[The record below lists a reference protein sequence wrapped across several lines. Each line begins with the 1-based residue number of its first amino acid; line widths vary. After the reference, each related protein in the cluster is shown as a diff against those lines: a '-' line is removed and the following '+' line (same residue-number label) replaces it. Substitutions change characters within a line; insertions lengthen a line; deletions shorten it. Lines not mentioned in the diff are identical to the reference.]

1 MPAKKIRSILSLFI
15 FLMTVSFTVT
25 FSLDVHG
32 NGDEQL
38 GGEEKST
45 PSISE
50 DHGVELSDISQK
62 SIGLKLADAE
72 LREIEEVLTL
82 SGIVRAEPDHVADV
96 SSRIEG
102 RVEKLY
108 AGIGDRVQKGQQLVA
123 ILPRQI
129 GNPPL
134 VKIFS
139 PISGTVAE
147 RNITLGSTAESNKT
161 LFRIVDIS
169 SVIIEGEVF
178 ESDVPKI
185 KQGQDARIRVDAY
198 ADRVLNGQV
207 TYIANEL
214 DPIKRTLSLWV
225 SVENEEEILKP
236 EYFAKLSLVTEQ
248 SKDTITVPIE
258 AVIDDGAEKFV
269 FVKNGNR
276 FVRQDVVTG
285 IKNDRFVEITDGL
298 YPGDQVVTDG
308 NRQIYTK
315 WLFSR

>member
-1 MPAKKIRSILSLFI
+1 
-15 FLMTVSFTVT
+15 
-25 FSLDVHG
+25 
-32 NGDEQL
+32 
-38 GGEEKST
+38 
-45 PSISE
+45 
-50 DHGVELSDISQK
+50 
-62 SIGLKLADAE
+62 
-72 LREIEEVLTL
+72 
-82 SGIVRAEPDHVADV
+82 
-96 SSRIEG
+96 
-102 RVEKLY
+102 
-108 AGIGDRVQKGQQLVA
+108 
-123 ILPRQI
+123 
-129 GNPPL
+129 
-134 VKIFS
+134 
-139 PISGTVAE
+139 
-147 RNITLGSTAESNKT
+147 LGSTAESNKT

-285 IKNDRFVEITDGL
+285 IKNDRF
-298 YPGDQVVTDG
+298 
-308 NRQIYTK
+308 
-315 WLFSR
+315 

>member
-1 MPAKKIRSILSLFI
+1 MPAKKNKSLLSILV
-15 FLMTVSFTVT
+15 FLMTAFFTAT
-25 FSLDVHG
+25 FSPYAHG
-32 NGDEQL
+32 DGDEPL
-38 GGEEKST
+38 GGEEKNST
-45 PSISE
+45 AISE

-82 SGIVRAEPDHVADV
+82 SGIVKSEPDHVAEV

-108 AGIGDRVQKGQQLVA
+108 AGIGDRVQKGQQIAA

-134 VKIFS
+134 VKIVS
-139 PISGTVAE
+139 PISGTVTE
-147 RNITLGSTAESNKT
+147 RNVTLGGTAESNKT

-178 ESDVPKI
+178 ESDLPKI
-185 KQGQDARIRVDAY
+185 KPGQDARIRVDAY
-198 ADRVLNGQV
+198 PDSVLNGKV

-214 DPIKRTLSLWV
+214 DPVKRTLSLWV
-225 SVENEEEILKP
+225 TVDNEEEILKP
-236 EYFAKLSLVTEQ
+236 EYFAKLSLVIEQ
-248 SKDTITVPIE
+248 SKDAITVPIE

-276 FVRQDVVTG
+276 FVRQDVATG
-285 IKNDRFVEITDGL
+285 INNDRFVEITDGL

>member
-236 EYFAKLSLVTEQ
+236 EYFAKLSLVIEQ
-248 SKDTITVPIE
+248 SKDAITVPIE

-276 FVRQDVVTG
+276 FVRQDVATG
-285 IKNDRFVEITDGL
+285 INNDRFVEITDGL

>member
-38 GGEEKST
+38 DGKEKST

-198 ADRVLNGQV
+198 PDRVLNGKV

-236 EYFAKLSLVTEQ
+236 EYFAKLSLVTDQ

>member
-1 MPAKKIRSILSLFI
+1 MPAKKNKLFLSLFV
-15 FLMTVSFTVT
+15 FLMMVFFTAT
-25 FSLDVHG
+25 FSPYAHG
-32 NGDEQL
+32 HGDEQL

-45 PSISE
+45 PTISE
-50 DHGVELSDISQK
+50 DHGVELSEISQK

-82 SGIVRAEPDHVADV
+82 SGIVKAEPDHVAEV

-108 AGIGDRVQKGQQLVA
+108 AGIGDRVQKGQQLAA

-134 VKIFS
+134 VKIVS

-161 LFRIVDIS
+161 LFRIIDIS

-185 KQGQDARIRVDAY
+185 KQGQEARIRVDAY
-198 ADRVLNGQV
+198 PDSVLNGKV

-214 DPIKRTLSLWV
+214 DPVKRTLSLWV
-225 SVENEEEILKP
+225 TVANKEEILKP
-236 EYFAKLSLVTEQ
+236 EYFAKLFLVIEK

-258 AVIDDGAEKFV
+258 AVIDDGAEQFV